1 MPTAP
6 DNFQRL
12 REAGVIRTDECPE
25 EYLAVIDSLD
35 AAHVD
40 VMLDVWERLQ
50 AVDREYGAEIRP
62 GEEPRWITC
71 MWY

>member
-1 MPTAP
+1 MATAP

-12 REAGVIRTDECPE
+12 REAGIIRTDECPE

-35 AAHVD
+35 AAQVD

-50 AVDREYGAEIRP
+50 ATDRASGAEIRP
-62 GEEPRWITC
+62 GEEPRWTTC
-71 MWY
+71 MFF

>member
-1 MPTAP
+1 MPTAS

-12 REAGVIRTDECPE
+12 REAGIIRTDELPE

-35 AAHVD
+35 AAQVD

-50 AVDREYGAEIRP
+50 AADRESGAETRP
-62 GEEPRWITC
+62 GEAPRWTTW
-71 MWY
+71 MFF